1 MTWITLNH
9 FLSGLL
15 RTDYEKIILA
25 ATQHYHHPRV
35 GLRTVGHL
43 VICCS
48 GNMFDVIIS
57 FTIFPLQ
64 DPSTYLLH
72 PIIQRQQH
80 CACNVD
86 DTFVMK
92 IRWYISLKCHIEIQ
106 YNKVN
111 NCLVISQLSYNIG
124 NWQWTEKWED
134 RINKWSFNL
143 TDIIHSRIVVAAL
156 IDSRW
161 RKASVKCKVNI
172 WCVCGDVLHCM
183 HLTWVWLGLHSAIW
197 QQHRHHL
204 QPPAPGRCLVT
215 PTATIHT
222 SPPCHVTHPP
232 RLWIQLKCLTKN
244 GGPF

>member
-80 CACNVD
+80 CACHGD

-143 TDIIHSRIVVAAL
+143 TDIIHSRIDVAAL

-161 RKASVKCKVNI
+161 
-172 WCVCGDVLHCM
+172 M
-183 HLTWVWLGLHSAIW
+183 
-197 QQHRHHL
+197 
-204 QPPAPGRCLVT
+204 
-215 PTATIHT
+215 
-222 SPPCHVTHPP
+222 
-232 RLWIQLKCLTKN
+232 
-244 GGPF
+244 

>member
-80 CACNVD
+80 CACTGD

-172 WCVCGDVLHCM
+172 CCVCVEMCCIVCTLPGSGWGSTAPYGSNTVTTSSHQRLAAVL
-183 HLTWVWLGLHSAIW
+183 LHRLLPSTHH
-197 QQHRHHL
+197 HRVMSH
-204 QPPAPGRCLVT
+204 
-215 PTATIHT
+215 IHRV
-222 SPPCHVTHPP
+222 SEY
-232 RLWIQLKCLTKN
+232 N
-244 GGPF
+244 